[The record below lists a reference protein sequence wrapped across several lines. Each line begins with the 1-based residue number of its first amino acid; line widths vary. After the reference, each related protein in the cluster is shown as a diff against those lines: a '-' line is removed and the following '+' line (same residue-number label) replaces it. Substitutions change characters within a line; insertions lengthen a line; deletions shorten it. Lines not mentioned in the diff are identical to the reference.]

1 MERQN
6 LIFFSGMDPK
16 VSTKPTWSAY
26 HFALVAQRAGL
37 QAEVRLAGDAVE
49 ILKPG
54 GIPEGEDG
62 ERLRKYMTQALETD
76 LFVSG

>member
-1 MERQN
+1 M
-6 LIFFSGMDPK
+6 
-16 VSTKPTWSAY
+16 
-26 HFALVAQRAGL
+26 
-37 QAEVRLAGDAVE
+37 RLAGDAVE